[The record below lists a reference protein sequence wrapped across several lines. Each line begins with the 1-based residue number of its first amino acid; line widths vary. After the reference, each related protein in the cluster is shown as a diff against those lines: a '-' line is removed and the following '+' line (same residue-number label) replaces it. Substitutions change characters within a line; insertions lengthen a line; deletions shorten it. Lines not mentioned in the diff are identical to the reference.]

1 MSGRS
6 HVWWCHVMERLKT
19 EIPLPERWEGVLQ
32 WLSSYVREEGSLSF
46 SGEAQREVA
55 ICLVLIQKMKRQDQ

>member
-1 MSGRS
+1 
-6 HVWWCHVMERLKT
+6 MERLKT